1 MRVAIVYD
9 WVDSYGGAESVLL
22 ALHHI
27 WPQAPI
33 FTSVYQP
40 SKAAWAR
47 NISIKPS
54 FIQRIPF
61 IRNHRI
67 LMTPLLPLAFE
78 SMYLED
84 FDVII
89 SVTSSLAKAII
100 TRPNQLHVCYLLSPP
115 RFLWSHSHTYTKS
128 PIQKIITQPL
138 LTQLR
143 LYDQII
149 SHRPDV
155 YIPIS
160 HTVDQRLKKYYH
172 LASHSV
178 IHPGIDTAYFA
189 KSVTNTT
196 LESGYWLIVG
206 RLVQYK
212 HVEWVIKQF
221 SNLKHRRLVIIGTG
235 PLLSS
240 LKKLAPA
247 NVICTGFVDRS
258 VLRQYYQHAQGL
270 IFPQEEDF
278 GLIPLE
284 AQASGIPVLAFGR
297 GGATETVKDGV
308 TGLFFHSHSG
318 KEFIK
323 SLEKIEKMTWHSTI
337 LKRHAQK
344 FDINNFYQVFKNEI
358 EALWLKHSKQ

>member
-9 WVDSYGGAESVLL
+9 WVDSFGGAESILL

-54 FIQRIPF
+54 FIQRLPF

-67 LMTPLLPLAFE
+67 LMTPLLPFAFE
-78 SMYLED
+78 SLYLED

-89 SVTSSLAKAII
+89 SVTSSFGKAVI

-115 RFLWSHSHTYTKS
+115 RYLWSHTHAYTTSTIKKIL
-128 PIQKIITQPL
+128 IQPFSTR
-138 LTQLR
+138 LR
-143 LYDQII
+143 QYDQII
-149 SHRPDV
+149 SHRPDF

-160 HTVDQRLKKYYH
+160 HTVDRRLKKYYQLSSH
-172 LASHSV
+172 LV
-178 IHPGIDTAYFA
+178 LHPGIDTAYFA
-189 KSVTNTT
+189 KRVTSTN
-196 LESGYWLIVG
+196 LQPGYWLLVG
-206 RLVQYK
+206 RLVEYK

-221 SNLKHRRLVIIGTG
+221 SKLKYKRLVIIGTG
-235 PLLSS
+235 PLLST
-240 LKKLAPA
+240 LRKQAPA
-247 NVICTGFVDRS
+247 NTICTGFVDRHT
-258 VLRQYYQHAQGL
+258 LRQYYQHARGL

-284 AQASGIPVLAFGR
+284 AQASGIPVLAYGH
-297 GGATETVKDGV
+297 GGATETVKEGE
-308 TGLFFHSHSG
+308 TGLFFHSYSR
-318 KEFIK
+318 KEFIEC
-323 SLEKIEKMTWHSTI
+323 LEKIEKMTWHSTI

-344 FDINNFYQVFKNEI
+344 FDINNFYQVFQNEI